1 MYSTTP
7 KSYKLIISETAGEV
21 PLLTQLS
28 DGVLA
33 FNAADNAWYR
43 EDRSVRPAVVKR
55 FNSPNITVDGITDT
69 SRLVYTARI
78 TEVNGEGDPTITV
91 TEFKNT
97 IGSITIEYQSTG
109 TWYIT
114 SDGLFLAGKTSPLTD
129 VWVNPATDE
138 SYEMSWVDEDTI
150 QFVTKDANG
159 DVANGLFTAGMD
171 IRFEVYPNI
180 EL

>member
-1 MYSTTP
+1 M
-7 KSYKLIISETAGEV
+7 
-21 PLLTQLS
+21 
-28 DGVLA
+28 
-33 FNAADNAWYR
+33 
-43 EDRSVRPAVVKR
+43 
-55 FNSPNITVDGITDT
+55 
-69 SRLVYTARI
+69 
-78 TEVNGEGDPTITV
+78 
-91 TEFKNT
+91 
-97 IGSITIEYQSTG
+97 
-109 TWYIT
+109 
-114 SDGLFLAGKTSPLTD
+114 TD